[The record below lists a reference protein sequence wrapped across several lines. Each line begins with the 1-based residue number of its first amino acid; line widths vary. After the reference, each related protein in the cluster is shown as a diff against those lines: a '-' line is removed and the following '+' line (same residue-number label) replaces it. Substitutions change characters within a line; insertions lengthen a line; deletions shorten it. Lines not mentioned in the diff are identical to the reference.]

1 MVVEKLSEWVLVIHE
16 LKKML
21 LGDCIDAFSIEYKAP
36 ISGAPM
42 SSFYS
47 FSSMRELDIMGEVL
61 PRVLPK
67 AKGFEI
73 CSPEQT
79 ITDGDKIYRAANIKL
94 IQDPP

>member
-47 FSSMRELDIMGEVL
+47 FGSIRELDIMGEILPSVL
-61 PRVLPK
+61 PI
-67 AKGFEI
+67 ATAYEI
-73 CSPEQT
+73 RARELVT
-79 ITDGDKIYRAANIKL
+79 IGDKVYRVANIKL
-94 IQDPP
+94 IQDPQ

>member
-47 FSSMRELDIMGEVL
+47 FASMKELDILGEVL
-61 PRVLPK
+61 PSVLPK
-67 AKGFEI
+67 ATAYEI
-73 CSPEQT
+73 RSQGIVT
-79 ITDGDKIYRAANIKL
+79 IGDKIFRVANIKL

>member
-21 LGDCIDAFSIEYKAP
+21 LGACIDAFSIEYKAP

-47 FSSMRELDIMGEVL
+47 FSSMKELEIMGEILPSVL
-61 PRVLPK
+61 PTATAYEIRSQELVTIGGKPFRV
-67 AKGFEI
+67 
-73 CSPEQT
+73 
-79 ITDGDKIYRAANIKL
+79 ANIKL

>member
-1 MVVEKLSEWVLVIHE
+1 MVVEKLTEWVQVIRE
-16 LKKML
+16 LKIML

-47 FSSMRELDIMGEVL
+47 FSSMKELDIMGEILPSVL
-61 PRVLPK
+61 PMATAYEIRSHELVTIGGKPFRV
-67 AKGFEI
+67 
-73 CSPEQT
+73 
-79 ITDGDKIYRAANIKL
+79 ANIKL